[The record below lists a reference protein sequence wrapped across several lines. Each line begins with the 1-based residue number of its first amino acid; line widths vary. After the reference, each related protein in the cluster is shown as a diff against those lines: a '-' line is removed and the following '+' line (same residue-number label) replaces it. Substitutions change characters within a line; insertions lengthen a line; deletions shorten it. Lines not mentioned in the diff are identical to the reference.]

1 MSQSSIVQST
11 PLDVAQSTHSS
22 RAPHAADVT
31 ARAARLRV
39 MVFDVDGVLTDG
51 GLRYGPAGE
60 VIKTFDSL
68 DGHGLK
74 LLAEAGIV
82 TAIITGRRSD
92 IVAKRAADLG
102 VVHVYQGVHDKRVA
116 FEDLCAKVSVTA
128 DECGHI
134 GDDWPDLP
142 VLTRVGFAA
151 CPANAHAEVKARCHW
166 IAGTRGGEGAAR
178 ELCDFILRA
187 QGRYDALLAEA
198 LA

>member
-1 MSQSSIVQST
+1 MSQPSIAQST
-11 PLDVAQSTHSS
+11 PVNVSDT
-22 RAPHAADVT
+22 ADAI

-39 MVFDVDGVLTDG
+39 MIFDVDGVLTDG

-82 TAIITGRRSD
+82 TAIITGRQSD
-92 IVAKRAADLG
+92 IVAKRAADLR
-102 VVHVYQGVHDKRVA
+102 VAHVYQGVHDKRAA
-116 FEDLCAKVSVTA
+116 FEDLCAKLSVTA
-128 DECGHI
+128 ETCGHI

-151 CPANAHAEVKARCHW
+151 CPANAHTEVKARCHW
-166 IAGTRGGEGAAR
+166 MASTRGGEGAVR

-187 QGRYDALLAEA
+187 QGRYDALLADA

>member
-1 MSQSSIVQST
+1 MNQPRTTPST
-11 PLDVAQSTHSS
+11 ASTTAFDLD
-22 RAPHAADVT
+22 AAT
-31 ARAARLRV
+31 ARAAKLRV
-39 MVFDVDGVLTDG
+39 MIFDVDGVLTDG

-60 VIKTFDSL
+60 TFKTFDSL

-82 TAIITGRRSD
+82 TAIITGRKSD

-102 VVHVYQGVHDKRVA
+102 VAHVYQGVHDKRVA
-116 FEDLCAKVSVTA
+116 FEDLCAKVSVSA
-128 DECGHI
+128 DACGHI

-151 CPANAHAEVKARCHW
+151 CPANAHVEVQSRCHW
-166 IAGTRGGEGAAR
+166 IASVRGGNGAVR

-187 QGRYDALLAEA
+187 QGRYDALLAAA

>member
-1 MSQSSIVQST
+1 MNQPSIAQPTRSA
-11 PLDVAQSTHSS
+11 PLDAT
-22 RAPHAADVT
+22 DVT
-31 ARAARLRV
+31 DAAARAARLRV

-74 LLAEAGIV
+74 LLAEVGIV
-82 TAIITGRRSD
+82 TAIITGRQSE
-92 IVAKRAADLG
+92 IVAKRAADLR
-102 VVHVYQGVHDKRVA
+102 VAHVYQGVQDKRAA
-116 FEDLCAKVSVTA
+116 FEDLCAKVSVTS
-128 DECGHI
+128 EVCGHI

-142 VLTRVGFAA
+142 ILSRVGFAA
-151 CPANAHAEVKARCHW
+151 CPANAHAEVRARCHW
-166 IAGTRGGEGAAR
+166 VAATRGGEGAVR

-187 QGRYDALLAEA
+187 QGRYDALLADA

>member
-1 MSQSSIVQST
+1 MNQPSIAQPTHST
-11 PLDVAQSTHSS
+11 PNDTT
-22 RAPHAADVT
+22 AAA

-74 LLAEAGIV
+74 LLAEVGIV
-82 TAIITGRRSD
+82 TAIITGRQSE
-92 IVAKRAADLG
+92 IVARRAADLR
-102 VVHVYQGVHDKRVA
+102 VAHVYQGVQDKRAA

-128 DECGHI
+128 EVCGHI

-142 VLTRVGFAA
+142 ILSRVGFAA
-151 CPANAHAEVKARCHW
+151 CPANAHIEVKARSHW
-166 IAGTRGGEGAAR
+166 IAATRGGEGAVR

>member
-1 MSQSSIVQST
+1 MSQPSIAHPT
-11 PLDVAQSTHSS
+11 PTDGSHT
-22 RAPHAADVT
+22 ADAS

-39 MVFDVDGVLTDG
+39 MIFDVDGVLTDG
-51 GLRYGPAGE
+51 GLRYGPTGE

-82 TAIITGRRSD
+82 TAIITGRQSE
-92 IVAKRAADLG
+92 IVARRATDLR
-102 VVHVYQGVHDKRVA
+102 VAHVYQGVHDKRAA
-116 FEDLCAKVSVTA
+116 FEDLCAKVSATA
-128 DECGHI
+128 DVCGHV

-166 IAGTRGGEGAAR
+166 VAGTRGGEGAVR

>member
-1 MSQSSIVQST
+1 MNQPRTTAPTAST
-11 PLDVAQSTHSS
+11 AST
-22 RAPHAADVT
+22 AATSVPRFDLEDAT
-31 ARAARLRV
+31 ARAAKLRV

-60 VIKTFDSL
+60 TFKTFDSL

-82 TAIITGRRSD
+82 TAIITGRKSD
-92 IVAKRAADLG
+92 IIAKRAADLG
-102 VVHVYQGVHDKRVA
+102 VAHVYQGVHDKRVA
-116 FEDLCAKVSVTA
+116 FEDLCNKLSVSA
-128 DECGHI
+128 QACGHI

-151 CPANAHAEVKARCHW
+151 CPANAHVEVQSRCHW
-166 IAGTRGGEGAAR
+166 IASARGGNGAAR
-178 ELCDFILRA
+178 ELCDFILHA
-187 QGRYDALLAEA
+187 QGRYDALLAAA

>member
-1 MSQSSIVQST
+1 MSQLNDT
-11 PLDVAQSTHSS
+11 
-22 RAPHAADVT
+22 AAAN

-39 MVFDVDGVLTDG
+39 MIFDVDGVMTDG
-51 GLRYGPAGE
+51 GLRYGAQGE
-60 VIKTFDSL
+60 TIKTFSVL

-74 LLAEAGIV
+74 LLTSAGIV
-82 TAIITGRRSD
+82 VAIITGRQSD

-102 VVHVYQGVHDKRVA
+102 IKHIYQGVHDKRVA
-116 FEDLCAKVSVTA
+116 FEDLCSRVGVDA
-128 DECGHI
+128 DVCGHM

-151 CPANAHAEVKARCHW
+151 SPANGHADVRARCHYVAQT
-166 IAGTRGGEGAAR
+166 AGGQGAVR
-178 ELCDFILRA
+178 EVCDFILRA

>member
-1 MSQSSIVQST
+1 MNQPRTTSSTAST
-11 PLDVAQSTHSS
+11 VAFDLD
-22 RAPHAADVT
+22 AAT
-31 ARAARLRV
+31 ARAAKLRV

-60 VIKTFDSL
+60 TFKTFDSL

-82 TAIITGRRSD
+82 TAIITGRKSD

-102 VVHVYQGVHDKRVA
+102 VAYVYQGVHDKRVA
-116 FEDLCAKVSVTA
+116 FEDLCAKVSVSA
-128 DECGHI
+128 DACGHI

-142 VLTRVGFAA
+142 VLRRVGFAA
-151 CPANAHAEVKARCHW
+151 CPANAHVEVQSRCHW
-166 IAGTRGGEGAAR
+166 IASVRGGNGAVR

-187 QGRYDALLAEA
+187 QGRYDALLAAA

>member
-1 MSQSSIVQST
+1 MSQTSIT
-11 PLDVAQSTHSS
+11 PFD
-22 RAPHAADVT
+22 AA
-31 ARAARLRV
+31 AAIERAARLQV

-74 LLAEAGIV
+74 LLAESGIA
-82 TAIITGRRSD
+82 TAIITGRKSD

-102 VVHVYQGVHDKRVA
+102 VAHVYQGVHDKRVA
-116 FEDLCAKVSVTA
+116 FEDLCAKLSVEA
-128 DECGHI
+128 DVCGHI

-166 IAGTRGGEGAAR
+166 VADSRGGEGAVR

-187 QGRYDALLAEA
+187 QGRYDALLAQA

>member
-1 MSQSSIVQST
+1 MSQPSNT
-11 PLDVAQSTHSS
+11 PFTHFDVAD
-22 RAPHAADVT
+22 AT

-39 MVFDVDGVLTDG
+39 MIFDVDGVLTDG

-60 VIKTFDSL
+60 LIKTFDSL

-82 TAIITGRRSD
+82 TAIITGRQSD
-92 IVAKRAADLG
+92 IVAKRAADLR
-102 VVHVYQGVHDKRVA
+102 VAHVYQGVHDKREA
-116 FEDLCAKVSVTA
+116 FEDLRAKVSASAEV
-128 DECGHI
+128 CGHI

-151 CPANAHAEVKARCHW
+151 CPANAHVEVKARSHW
-166 IAGTRGGEGAAR
+166 IAAARGGEGAVR

>member
-1 MSQSSIVQST
+1 MSQPSI
-11 PLDVAQSTHSS
+11 AQSP
-22 RAPHAADVT
+22 RFDAADAN

-39 MVFDVDGVLTDG
+39 MVFDVDGVFTDG

-68 DGHGLK
+68 DGHGVK

-82 TAIITGRRSD
+82 TAIISGRKSD
-92 IVAKRAADLG
+92 IVARRAADLG
-102 VVHVYQGVHDKRVA
+102 IAHVYQGVHDKRAA
-116 FEDLCAKVSVTA
+116 FADLCAQACATA
-128 DECGHI
+128 DVCGHI

-151 CPANAHAEVKARCHW
+151 CPANAHAEVKTRCHW
-166 IAGTRGGEGAAR
+166 IANSRGGEGAVR